1 MNSEN
6 SHEKCVKDAIKSIT
20 LGRKDM
26 SNKKVVIKMVKSLKG
41 HNKQIQ
47 NNCKGIVL
55 NCLCRQFSHNSG
67 ITCGFP
73 HSHC

>member
-47 NNCKGIVL
+47 NN
-55 NCLCRQFSHNSG
+55 
-67 ITCGFP
+67 
-73 HSHC
+73 